1 MVLTV
6 LKTYIK
12 KIEPTIIK
20 YREYK
25 HFNANLFS
33 NDLIYNLQKFDK
45 TAMRYED
52 FKDIFMSVL
61 DMHPVIKEKK
71 VRGNDAP
78 FMNKTL
84 SKAFMHRSRLKNNFN
99 KNPAEGN
106 KSLYNK
112 QRNFCVSLLKKEKRK
127 YYNNLDVKIFDNN
140 KTFWKRIKPLFSDK
154 QRALPR
160 NITLVE
166 GNEIASN
173 KKEVA
178 EKFNNFFVNAV
189 ANLDIEP
196 YISADIPCD
205 NIEDIIAMYKCHPSI
220 KKIKENLN
228 NEIKFTFADI
238 SSYELQDEILKL
250 DSKKANV
257 ENDIPAKKKKNV
269 WFR

>member
-1 MVLTV
+1 MAIETGLSDHHKMVLTV

-12 KIEPTIIK
+12 KMEPTIIK

-33 NDLIYNLQKFDK
+33 NDLIYNLQKFEK

-61 DMHPVIKEKK
+61 DRHAVIKEKR
-71 VRGNDAP
+71 VRGNNAP

-99 KNPAEGN
+99 KNPSDGN
-106 KSLYNK
+106 KRLYNK

-154 QRALPR
+154 QRTLPR

-166 GNEIASN
+166 GNEITSN

-178 EKFNNFFVNAV
+178 EKFNKFFVNAV
-189 ANLDIEP
+189 ANLDIKP
-196 YISADIPCD
+196 YISLVIT
-205 NIEDIIAMYKCHPSI
+205 
-220 KKIKENLN
+220 LR
-228 NEIKFTFADI
+228 
-238 SSYELQDEILKL
+238 IL
-250 DSKKANV
+250 
-257 ENDIPAKKKKNV
+257 
-269 WFR
+269 